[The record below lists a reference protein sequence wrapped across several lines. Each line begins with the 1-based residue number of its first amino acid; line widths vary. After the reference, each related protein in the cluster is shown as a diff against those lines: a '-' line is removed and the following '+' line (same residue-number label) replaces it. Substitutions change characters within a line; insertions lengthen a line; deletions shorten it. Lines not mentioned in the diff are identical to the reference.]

1 MNSGLPSLAS
11 LKRQE
16 QDLKRGLWWIHA
28 RLVSR
33 NTATPLR
40 DGQRFYYDLWTS
52 MNGEDF
58 VEKQVDWEAMVA
70 AEELAKKKEAE
81 EKLALE
87 TGHESVSVGVAN
99 TAGQSSGDMN
109 AELPGSTAARPLYA
123 NVVDMLRRP
132 PIMLLELLFLM
143 QDLGAI
149 FQDRTR

>member
-1 MNSGLPSLAS
+1 
-11 LKRQE
+11 
-16 QDLKRGLWWIHA
+16 
-28 RLVSR
+28 
-33 NTATPLR
+33 
-40 DGQRFYYDLWTS
+40 

-87 TGHESVSVGVAN
+87 TGHESVSVGVVN

-149 FQDRTR
+149 FRDRTR